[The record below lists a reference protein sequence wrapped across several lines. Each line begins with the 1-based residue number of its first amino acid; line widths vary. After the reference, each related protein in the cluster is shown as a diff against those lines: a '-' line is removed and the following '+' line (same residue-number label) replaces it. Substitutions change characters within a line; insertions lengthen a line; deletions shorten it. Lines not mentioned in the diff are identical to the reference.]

1 MLVHRNRPKKG
12 GAPQDLFSS
21 RARKPFSR
29 QGKRARTN
37 EDQPLMG
44 GRPCCPHP
52 PPSPGASYRSRQG
65 WRTWRCTDGR
75 KWSIRR
81 GRRVNKTRTTVK
93 LNRREKQSRGGK
105 SHAKKYWSTKAGAT
119 LVVDQETPCSG
130 PLAKAEEELP
140 AQEVAPDTQHGTET
154 AVRSD
159 ADVGDKSSRS
169 WHGLSRH
176 SQLNDVQKQTRKQ
189 FKTFS
194 KHKIEKGKKH

>member
-1 MLVHRNRPKKG
+1 MLVHRNRPKKDEHPRTCLPPYLKQRKEDELG
-12 GAPQDLFSS
+12 KWGQASKGWAPLLPPS
-21 RARKPFSR
+21 P
-29 QGKRARTN
+29 
-37 EDQPLMG
+37 
-44 GRPCCPHP
+44 P

-119 LVVDQETPCSG
+119 LVVDREAPCSG
-130 PLAKAEEELP
+130 PLAKAEEEIP

-176 SQLNDVQKQTRKQ
+176 SQLKDVKKQTRKQ

>member
-1 MLVHRNRPKKG
+1 MRGKTSKG
-12 GAPQDLFSS
+12 WAPLL
-21 RARKPFSR
+21 P
-29 QGKRARTN
+29 
-37 EDQPLMG
+37 PI
-44 GRPCCPHP
+44 PPPP